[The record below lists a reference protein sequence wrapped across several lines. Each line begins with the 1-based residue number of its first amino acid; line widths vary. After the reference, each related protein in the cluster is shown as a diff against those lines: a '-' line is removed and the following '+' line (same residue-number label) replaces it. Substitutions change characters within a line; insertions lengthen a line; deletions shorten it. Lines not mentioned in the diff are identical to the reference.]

1 MTLRGLLLIG
11 IYMLKSP
18 LPVWEVTAE
27 RRKRK
32 WAAEVEIPT
41 SRVGSDYGP
50 TSCPSL
56 RRPLKSPLPVWEVTA
71 RYCGRSLGLPAFS
84 RHQPRIETATGAQGS
99 VRTRNFGAKL
109 PQISVYSGFALVL
122 YHILAVK
129 STVFSIRCVLLFVV
143 FYFCVSC
150 PCPISRKSSGMA
162 LPTSCSGS
170 VFLEPPLQVSFTLPI
185 TAARR
190 QSHL

>member
-1 MTLRGLLLIG
+1 M
-11 IYMLKSP
+11 
-18 LPVWEVTAE
+18 
-27 RRKRK
+27 
-32 WAAEVEIPT
+32 
-41 SRVGSDYGP
+41 GSD
-50 TSCPSL
+50 
-56 RRPLKSPLPVWEVTA
+56 RRFLSPVRSGEMLKSPLPVWEVTA

-143 FYFCVSC
+143 SLLLCFLSLPYISEIQWNGSSDELLGVGFLRASATSEFHSANYGSLS
-150 PCPISRKSSGMA
+150 PISLVARAISNKRRPRYRAPPMIPGSSRGQP
-162 LPTSCSGS
+162 LP
-170 VFLEPPLQVSFTLPI
+170 PP
-185 TAARR
+185 
-190 QSHL
+190 